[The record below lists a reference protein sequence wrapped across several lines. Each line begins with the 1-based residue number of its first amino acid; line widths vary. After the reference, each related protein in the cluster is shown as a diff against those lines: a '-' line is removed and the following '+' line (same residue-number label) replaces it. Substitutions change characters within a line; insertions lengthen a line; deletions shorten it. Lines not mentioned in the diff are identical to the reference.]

1 MISNR
6 SSTRQ
11 CLAFSKI
18 SLPVLKSTATACAAP
33 RLKASIATAPV
44 PENISSTSEPNIPLF
59 ANTLNTL
66 SRTRSSVGLVSNPLG
81 DFITCPLAVPPIIRI
96 QPSQDYTH

>member
-1 MISNR
+1 M
-6 SSTRQ
+6 
-11 CLAFSKI
+11 
-18 SLPVLKSTATACAAP
+18 
-33 RLKASIATAPV
+33 

-81 DFITCPLAVPPIIRI
+81 AFITCPLAVPPIIRI

>member
-1 MISNR
+1 M
-6 SSTRQ
+6 
-11 CLAFSKI
+11 
-18 SLPVLKSTATACAAP
+18 
-33 RLKASIATAPV
+33 
-44 PENISSTSEPNIPLF
+44 PENISSISEPNIPLF

-81 DFITCPLAVPPIIRI
+81 AFIACPLAVPPIIRI